1 MDQIRE
7 LAEQS
12 SAFKRVQDEL
22 EAQLASRS
30 AERDAL
36 ADRLGQVQKLLSQIE
51 AGKPASPQPPSPPP
65 SPAPAA
71 KKKRK

>member
-12 SAFKRVQDEL
+12 RAGKRVLADVEADRDEL

-36 ADRLGQVQKLLSQIE
+36 ADQVGQVQKLWSQIE
-51 AGKPASPQPPSPPP
+51 AGKPASP
-65 SPAPAA
+65 PAPAA